1 MHLIAL
7 AVFTLIGLCLLP
19 RITLTVLAF
28 VLNPLLGCVVGT
40 LALISLVW
48 AA

>member
-7 AVFTLIGLCLLP
+7 TVFTLIGLCLLP

-28 VLNPLLGCVVGT
+28 VLNPLLGVVVGVVC
-40 LALISLVW
+40 LISLC
-48 AA
+48 